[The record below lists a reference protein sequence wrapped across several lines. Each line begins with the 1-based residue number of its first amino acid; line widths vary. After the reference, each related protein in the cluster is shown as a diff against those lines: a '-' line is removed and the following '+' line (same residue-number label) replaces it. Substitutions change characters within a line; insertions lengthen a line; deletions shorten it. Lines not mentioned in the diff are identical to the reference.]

1 MAAQF
6 AIMTMEERRSFLLG
20 LIEIEENICYIKTC
34 LDQDDGKLAI
44 CLLEL
49 AIPCIL
55 HYKNRCGEKILHLFL
70 SEALASFSD
79 KSLAEQM
86 QFVT

>member
-6 AIMTMEERRSFLLG
+6 AIMTMEEWRSFLLD

-34 LDQDDGKLAI
+34 IDQDDGKLAI
-44 CLLEL
+44 CMLEL

-55 HYKNRCGEKILHLFL
+55 YCKNRCREKILN
-70 SEALASFSD
+70 
-79 KSLAEQM
+79 
-86 QFVT
+86 